1 MTDEFTL
8 QCNMQWFDVVRLLK
22 SYGYDSDNAETVA
35 DYLTACI
42 DYEINL
48 TSYIGN
54 ILPYYVHIFE
64 NKEDMDKYLED
75 ESIGYDDIKW
85 YKCDNE
91 NYYVER
97 I

>member
-8 QCNMQWFDVVRLLK
+8 QCNMQWFDVIRLLE
-22 SYGYDSDNAETVA
+22 SYGYGEDSETIA

-48 TSYIGN
+48 TDYIGN
-54 ILPYYVHIFE
+54 ILPYNVYLFDKKDEI
-64 NKEDMDKYLED
+64 DKYLED
-75 ESIGYDDIKW
+75 EGIDYNSIKW
-85 YKCDNE
+85 YKCDNGT
-91 NYYVER
+91 YYVER